1 MMDQAWF
8 KGAGKALSSL
18 ICMALACACASF
30 CFCIPPSDAG
40 DTTTQ
45 IRSLEDQ
52 IAQLQK
58 EKETLDNELASIK
71 QSKSD
76 AFAEKKA
83 YESQINLLEK
93 EIDSR
98 DALIEQYIAHIDEAV
113 AGIETKESEIDAKFD
128 DFLTRLRL
136 SYEDGF
142 VGQLVLMLESGSFTE
157 FLMNTERTA
166 DMLEYDRTLMQNMEN
181 EKNDLSGRKKEL
193 EEAKSTLETERE
205 NLAASKADLE
215 QKRSQLNTYIDE
227 LQNDEEKKAQ
237 LRLAA
242 IDADEELN
250 KRLENLLASLNDGFK
265 KYPVAGGS
273 LIWPVDHQYWDIS
286 SGYGYR
292 EFRGRTEFHHGID
305 IPAPAGKNVY
315 AAQSGTVV
323 VAEFHYSY
331 GNYVVINHGG
341 GYSTLY
347 AHHSALNVSVGQ
359 EVKQGDVIG
368 FIGTTG
374 TSTGNHVHFEIRKD
388 GVSQHPLNYVTQP
401 K

>member
-305 IPAPAGKNVY
+305 IPGAGPAKTCHGRPVGHGRGGRVPLQLRKLCRDQSRRRLFHSVCPSLG
-315 AAQSGTVV
+315 AQRQRG
-323 VAEFHYSY
+323 AR
-331 GNYVVINHGG
+331 GQAGG
-341 GYSTLY
+341 CHRLY
-347 AHHSALNVSVGQ
+347 WHDRH
-359 EVKQGDVIG
+359 IY
-368 FIGTTG
+368 
-374 TSTGNHVHFEIRKD
+374 R
-388 GVSQHPLNYVTQP
+388 QP
-401 K
+401 CTF

>member
-1 MMDQAWF
+1 
-8 KGAGKALSSL
+8 
-18 ICMALACACASF
+18 MALACACASF

-113 AGIETKESEIDAKFD
+113 AGIETKESEIDASRRFSH
-128 DFLTRLRL
+128 RLRL

-181 EKNDLSGRKKEL
+181 EKKRF
-193 EEAKSTLETERE
+193 ERP
-205 NLAASKADLE
+205 
-215 QKRSQLNTYIDE
+215 QKRSWR
-227 LQNDEEKKAQ
+227 KRKA
-237 LRLAA
+237 R
-242 IDADEELN
+242 
-250 KRLENLLASLNDGFK
+250 
-265 KYPVAGGS
+265 
-273 LIWPVDHQYWDIS
+273 
-286 SGYGYR
+286 
-292 EFRGRTEFHHGID
+292 
-305 IPAPAGKNVY
+305 
-315 AAQSGTVV
+315 
-323 VAEFHYSY
+323 
-331 GNYVVINHGG
+331 
-341 GYSTLY
+341 
-347 AHHSALNVSVGQ
+347 
-359 EVKQGDVIG
+359 
-368 FIGTTG
+368 
-374 TSTGNHVHFEIRKD
+374 
-388 GVSQHPLNYVTQP
+388 
-401 K
+401 